1 MRDDWI
7 RQGLIGA
14 NPIHLPY
21 LVSRGV
27 GEGCLVDFYSWQPH
41 PNVQCPK
48 FKTNFGHSGER
59 IKDSLIIP
67 ITSPRGEILGM
78 ETRQIKE
85 DGTKRVH
92 QYRTLNAQWNPYAL
106 GAEEGFKALW
116 DQGDLWVVEGIFDK
130 VSLDKVIPRC
140 DACIS
145 TLRAGMD
152 ANTMD
157 MIERFYTP
165 ASTIYICYD
174 NDETGQKK
182 SYWLQREMKKRGMRT
197 VVWKYRGKDPNDVWT
212 QGGDQALTRMFLS

>member
-1 MRDDWI
+1 MRDKWI
-7 RQGLIGA
+7 KQGLIDID
-14 NPIHLPY
+14 PVHLPY
-21 LVSRGV
+21 LISRGV
-27 GEGCLVDFYSWQPH
+27 NEGCKVDFYSWLPH

-48 FKTNFGHSGER
+48 FKANFGSSGER

-67 ITSPRGEILGM
+67 VYSPRGEVIGM

-85 DGTKRVH
+85 DGSKRVH
-92 QYRTLNAQWNPYAL
+92 QYRTVYSQWNPYVL
-106 GAEEGFKALW
+106 GSQDAFQSLW

-140 DACIS
+140 DAVIS

-152 ANTMD
+152 AITLD
-157 MIERFYTP
+157 MIERYYTP

-197 VVWKYRGKDPNDVWT
+197 VIWKYRGKDPNDVWT
-212 QGGDQALTRMFLS
+212 QGGDQALRRMFL